1 MRCENILKHWKET
14 TPMRKAIMVML
25 VAMSAS
31 FPAIAQQ
38 RIGEVSTVWRALG
51 PNDKVVVERFDD
63 PKVDGVSCYVSRAE
77 TGGISGAIGIAEDP
91 SRFSIACRATGPVRI
106 TGNIDRGRNGEVIFT
121 ERTSLIFKSTR
132 VSRFYD
138 AERNVL
144 VYLVWSTRLIDGSP
158 FNSVTAIAL
167 NAPVQ

>member
-1 MRCENILKHWKET
+1 MMKNLLLAMAAT
-14 TPMRKAIMVML
+14 MAMVAAP
-25 VAMSAS
+25 AM
-31 FPAIAQQ
+31 AQQ
-38 RIGEVSTVWRALG
+38 RIGEVSTTFRMIG

-63 PKVDGVSCYVSRAE
+63 PKVEGVSCYVSRAE
-77 TGGISGAIGIAEDP
+77 TGGIGGAMGLAEDP

-106 TGNIDRGRNGEVIFT
+106 TGDINRTRTGEVIFT
-121 ERTSLIFKSTR
+121 ERTSLVFKSTR

-138 AERNVL
+138 SERNAL
-144 VYLVWSTRLIDGSP
+144 IYLVWSTRLVDGSP